1 MKQTKRKNSKI
12 FFKKL
17 DMGRKKH
24 LFLWKTKKGQYVQ
37 LKKIYKA
44 ITIQFLDFPLL

>member
-24 LFLWKTKKGQYVQ
+24 FFLWKTKKGNKEKTNEIVYAF
-37 LKKIYKA
+37 KN
-44 ITIQFLDFPLL
+44 